1 MDKKLVHLFKCGNMI
16 IPLYFLKNY
25 KKFKIEFEDF
35 VFLIYLYNLGDG
47 ALFNPKMISDSLG
60 YSLSEVMQ
68 FISRLSDSNYIELK
82 VVSGDKGIQEEVISL
97 ERFYDKLS
105 FIMMDDC
112 IKKEDDTTSCFDLI
126 EKEFGRT
133 LSPMEYEI
141 IKAWKENGHRDELIM
156 EAVKE
161 ATFNGVN
168 SLRYIDRILYNW
180 EKGGIKTR
188 DDVEKNRKKRAR
200 KEEKEEVEEELFD
213 YNWFEDDENDY
224 DE

>member
-1 MDKKLVHLFKCGNMI
+1 MDKGLVQLFKCGNMV
-16 IPLYFLKNY
+16 IPLYLFKNY

-47 ALFNPKMISDSLG
+47 ALFNPKKISEETG

-68 FISRLSDSNYIELK
+68 FVSSLSNSNYIELK
-82 VVSGDKGIQEEVISL
+82 VVTGDKGIREDVVSL
-97 ERFYDKLS
+97 SKFFDKLS
-105 FIMMDDC
+105 LILMDEC
-112 IKKEDDTTSCFDLI
+112 VNKEEDSNSCFDLI

-141 IKAWKENGHRDELIM
+141 IKAWKENGNSDELIM
-156 EAVKE
+156 EAVRE

-180 EKGGIKTR
+180 EKSGIKTR
-188 DDVEKNRKKRAR
+188 ADVEKNRKKHLKR
-200 KEEKEEVEEELFD
+200 EEKEEKEEELFD